1 MSIDLKANKHV
12 MECGQDYLKR
22 FAVPLNALE
31 KSPYYQQYK
40 VQITSNIWANE
51 YHKMCLFTPK
61 VSKCRKIRPKV
72 GKQS

>member
-12 MECGQDYLKR
+12 MECGQDDLKR

-40 VQITSNIWANE
+40 LQIASDI
-51 YHKMCLFTPK
+51 
-61 VSKCRKIRPKV
+61 
-72 GKQS
+72 